1 VAIKD
6 TVEHRTTDTLFS
18 TDQPFAAVAILARRS
33 PARTIR
39 LRPLRRITD
48 GLTPGQ
54 FAVYSL
60 MYEKG
65 DAAEPAAKLRLFRGG
80 YLDLCHLT
88 GLSKRGV
95 QNVVAELQAKH
106 VISIRQ
112 APGHHKTQTT
122 IYAVP
127 PEDAVVQG
135 WWSRGLE
142 YAVGKGKTLINS
154 ATVELS
160 ATRGG

>member
-1 VAIKD
+1 
-6 TVEHRTTDTLFS
+6 
-18 TDQPFAAVAILARRS
+18 
-33 PARTIR
+33 
-39 LRPLRRITD
+39 
-48 GLTPGQ
+48 
-54 FAVYSL
+54 

-65 DAAEPAAKLRLFRGG
+65 EAETEEPASRLRLFRGG
-80 YLDLCHLT
+80 YLDLCRLT

-127 PEDAVVQG
+127 REEAVLEG

-142 YAVGKGKTLINS
+142 YAVGKGKTLVNS
-154 ATVELS
+154 ATVEIS
-160 ATRGG
+160 ATPGAG